1 MAIRWKRLAQRQWDT
16 RDAIARSVAAEWLDS
31 MGEETAATKDT
42 GARLRRRSNTSPAT
56 WLYNIFPVLKW
67 LRAYQPNWLRAD
79 LIAGVTLAAYLMPA
93 GLADSSLANLPPEAG
108 LYACLFSGFVFWL
121 FCSSRHTAITVTS
134 AISVLVG
141 ASLGDLA
148 GGDPSRFWAL
158 ASCTALIVG
167 VLSFIAWMAK
177 AGVIVNFISESV
189 LVGFKC
195 GIALFIASTQLPKL
209 FGFKGSHGDFWERS
223 GYFFSHLRETNMTS
237 LLLGLGAFA
246 VLLLGKRFLKNKPV
260 SLFVVIAGIVAAAT
274 MDLGTLG
281 VKLLGQV
288 PQGLPP
294 FGLPAVHVSDLN
306 DLLPL
311 ALGCFLLGMVET
323 AALGRTFAVKHGY
336 RFDANQEL
344 LGIASA
350 NVMAGLGHGFPV
362 SGGMSQSLVNES
374 SGARTPLS
382 GFIASL
388 LMLLIVLFV
397 SGALRYLP
405 QPVLAAIVLM
415 AVTGLFKLTA
425 LKHFWRAD
433 REEFV
438 VAIAALLGVL
448 SSGLLR
454 GVLIGAII
462 SLVQLLRRASR
473 PHVAFLGRI
482 PGTRRFSDRARHPDN
497 ELIHGVL
504 IFRPESGLVYFN
516 VDNVCD
522 SILSRVRAE
531 PTPPKIVILDLSAS
545 PHMDIQAC
553 DVVMNMADDIK
564 GAGARLQIVEA
575 RSSVRD
581 RLRAEGM
588 EEHVSQVNRFT
599 SVADAVEDFQKGSDP
614 TTNK

>member
-1 MAIRWKRLAQRQWDT
+1 MSNAAPKSPDASRWL
-16 RDAIARSVAAEWLDS
+16 
-31 MGEETAATKDT
+31 
-42 GARLRRRSNTSPAT
+42 PA
-56 WLYNIFPVLKW
+56 LGW
-67 LRAYQPNWLRAD
+67 LRAYQPKWLRAD
-79 LIAGVTLAAYLMPA
+79 LIAGITLAAYLMPA
-93 GLADSSLANLPPEAG
+93 GLADASLANLPAEAG
-108 LYACLFSGFVFWL
+108 LYACLFSGLVFWL

-148 GGDPSRFWAL
+148 GGDASRFWAL

-167 VLSFIAWMAK
+167 ALGFIAWLAK

-223 GYFFSHLRETNMTS
+223 GYFFSHLRETNIAS
-237 LLLGLGAFA
+237 LMLGLGALA
-246 VLLLGKRFLKNKPV
+246 LLLLGKRFLKNKPV
-260 SLFVVIAGIVAAAT
+260 ALFVVIAGIIVASS
-274 MDLGTLG
+274 MDLGRLG

-323 AALGRTFAVKHGY
+323 AALGRMFAAKHGY
-336 RFDANQEL
+336 RFDPNQEL

-374 SGARTPLS
+374 GGARTPLS

-388 LMLLIVLFV
+388 LMLLIVLFL
-397 SGALRYLP
+397 SGVLRYLP

-415 AVTGLFKLTA
+415 AVMGLFNVTA

-433 REEFV
+433 RTEFV

-448 SSGLLR
+448 GSGLLR

-482 PGTRRFSDRARHPDN
+482 PGTWRFSDLARHSDN
-497 ELIHGVL
+497 EPVPGALLV
-504 IFRPESGLVYFN
+504 RVESSLLYFN
-516 VDNVCD
+516 AEHVRDTVAAR
-522 SILSRVRAE
+522 LRAE
-531 PTPPKIVILDLSAS
+531 ATPPKIVVLDLSAS

-553 DVVMNMADDIK
+553 GVVMNMADDIK
-564 GAGARLQIVEA
+564 ATGARLQIVEA

-581 RLRAEGM
+581 RLRAEGI

-599 SVADAVEDFQKGSDP
+599 SVADAVEDFQKTSDQ
-614 TTNK
+614 

>member
-1 MAIRWKRLAQRQWDT
+1 
-16 RDAIARSVAAEWLDS
+16 
-31 MGEETAATKDT
+31 MGKEI
-42 GARLRRRSNTSPAT
+42 PAT
-56 WLYNIFPVLKW
+56 NDRAADFEPASSGSSAAVRRWWYNMFPAVAW
-67 LRAYQPNWLRAD
+67 LRGYQPKWLRAD

-93 GLADSSLANLPPEAG
+93 GLADASLANLPPQAG
-108 LYACLFSGFVFWL
+108 LYACLFSGLVFWL

-167 VLSFIAWMAK
+167 VLGFIAWLAK

-223 GYFFSHLRETNMTS
+223 GYFFSHLRETNVAS
-237 LLLGLGAFA
+237 LLLGLAALA

-260 SLFVVIAGIVAAAT
+260 ALFVVIAGIVAASI
-274 MDLGTLG
+274 MDLGSLG

-294 FGLPAVHVSDLN
+294 FGLPAVHLSDLN

-323 AALGRTFAVKHGY
+323 AALGRMFAVKHGY
-336 RFDANQEL
+336 RFDGNQEL
-344 LGIASA
+344 LGIAGA
-350 NVMAGLGHGFPV
+350 NVTAGLGHGFPV

-374 SGARTPLS
+374 GGARTPLS
-382 GFIASL
+382 GFIAAL
-388 LMLLIVLFV
+388 LTLLIVLFL
-397 SGALRYLP
+397 SAALRNLP

-415 AVTGLFKLTA
+415 AVTGLFKLSA
-425 LKHFWRAD
+425 LKHLWRAD
-433 REEFV
+433 RAEFV

-448 SSGLLR
+448 GSGLLR
-454 GVLIGAII
+454 GVMIGAVI
-462 SLVQLLRRASR
+462 SLVQLLRTASR

-482 PGTRRFSDRARHPDN
+482 PGSRRFSDRERHPDN
-497 ELIHGVL
+497 ELISGAL

-516 VDNVCD
+516 VDHVCE
-522 SILSRVRAE
+522 SILKRVHAE
-531 PTPPKIVILDLSAS
+531 PTPPKLVVLDLSAAPRVDLQS
-545 PHMDIQAC
+545 AHALAG
-553 DVVMNMADDIK
+553 MADELTAQGIRFQ
-564 GAGARLQIVEA
+564 AVEP

-581 RLRAEGM
+581 RLRNEG
-588 EEHVSQVNRFT
+588 VDRKLGGVNRFT
-599 SVADAVEDFQKGSDP
+599 SVADAVEDFRK
-614 TTNK
+614 TAVY

>member
-1 MAIRWKRLAQRQWDT
+1 MGKEPP
-16 RDAIARSVAAEWLDS
+16 AAKA
-31 MGEETAATKDT
+31 TAADLQSTSNESPTTT
-42 GARLRRRSNTSPAT
+42 GRWS
-56 WLYNIFPVLKW
+56 YNIFPALTW
-67 LRAYQPNWLRAD
+67 LRAYQRKWLRAD
-79 LIAGVTLAAYLMPA
+79 LVAGITLAAYLMPA
-93 GLADSSLANLPPEAG
+93 GLADASLANLPPEAG
-108 LYACLFSGFVFWL
+108 LYACLFSGIVFWL

-167 VLSFIAWMAK
+167 GLGFIAWLAK

-223 GYFFSHLRETNMTS
+223 GYFFSHLRETNTAS
-237 LLLGLGAFA
+237 LLLGLGALA
-246 VLLLGKRFLKNKPV
+246 LLLLGKRYLKNKPV
-260 SLFVVIAGIVAAAT
+260 ALFVVTAGIITASS
-274 MDLGTLG
+274 MDLGSFG

-294 FGLPAVHVSDLN
+294 FGLPAVHLSDLN

-311 ALGCFLLGMVET
+311 GLGCFLLGMVET
-323 AALGRTFAVKHGY
+323 AALGRMFAVKHSY

-374 SGARTPLS
+374 GGARTPLS
-382 GFIASL
+382 GLIAAL
-388 LMLLIVLFV
+388 LMLLIVLFL
-397 SGALRYLP
+397 SGVLRYLP

-415 AVTGLFKLTA
+415 AVMGLFNVTA

-433 REEFV
+433 RTEFV

-448 SSGLLR
+448 GSGLLR
-454 GVLIGAII
+454 GVLIGAVI

-482 PGTRRFSDRARHPDN
+482 PGARRFSDLARHPDN
-497 ELIHGVL
+497 EPIRGALL
-504 IFRPESGLVYFN
+504 FRTEASLLYFN
-516 VDNVCD
+516 ADYVRDTVMKRASEMGAGLRLAVCD
-522 SILSRVRAE
+522 LS
-531 PTPPKIVILDLSAS
+531 TS
-545 PHMDIQAC
+545 PHVDL
-553 DVVMNMADDIK
+553 
-564 GAGARLQIVEA
+564 AGAQMLMGLYEELASANVRLQIVEA
-575 RSSVRD
+575 RASVRD
-581 RLRAEGM
+581 RLQAEGV
-588 EEHVSQVNRFT
+588 EDKVGRIGRFR
-599 SVADAVEDFQKGSDP
+599 SLADAVDDFLKSGDQ
-614 TTNK
+614 T

>member
-1 MAIRWKRLAQRQWDT
+1 
-16 RDAIARSVAAEWLDS
+16 
-31 MGEETAATKDT
+31 MGDETDATKAPAELQST
-42 GARLRRRSNTSPAT
+42 SHKSPAT
-56 WLYNIFPVLKW
+56 TGGRWYNISPALNW
-67 LRAYQPNWLRAD
+67 LRAYKPNWLRAD

-93 GLADSSLANLPPEAG
+93 GLADASLANLPPEAG
-108 LYACLFSGFVFWL
+108 LYACLFSGLVFWL
-121 FCSSRHTAITVTS
+121 FCSSRHTAVTVTS

-148 GGDPSRFWAL
+148 GGDRSRFWAL

-167 VLSFIAWMAK
+167 VLGFIAWLAK
-177 AGVIVNFISESV
+177 AGVIVNFVSESV

-223 GYFFSHLRETNMTS
+223 GYLFSHLRETNMAS
-237 LLLGLGAFA
+237 LMLGLGALA

-260 SLFVVIAGIVAAAT
+260 ALFVVIAGIIAASM
-274 MDLGTLG
+274 MDLGSLG

-294 FGLPAVHVSDLN
+294 FGLPAVHLSDLN

-323 AALGRTFAVKHGY
+323 AALGRMFAVKHGY
-336 RFDANQEL
+336 LFDANQEL
-344 LGIASA
+344 LGIAGA

-374 SGARTPLS
+374 GGARTPLS
-382 GFIASL
+382 GFIAAL

-415 AVTGLFKLTA
+415 AVTGLFKVTA

-531 PTPPKIVILDLSAS
+531 PTPPKLVLLDLSAAPRVDLQS
-545 PHMDIQAC
+545 AHALGG
-553 DVVMNMADDIK
+553 MADELTAK
-564 GAGARLQIVEA
+564 GIRFQAVEPRA
-575 RSSVRD
+575 SVRD
-581 RLRAEGM
+581 RLRNEG
-588 EEHVSQVNRFT
+588 VDGKLGGVNRFT
-599 SVADAVEDFQKGSDP
+599 TVADAIDHLQSAPNG
-614 TTNK
+614 

>member
-1 MAIRWKRLAQRQWDT
+1 
-16 RDAIARSVAAEWLDS
+16 
-31 MGEETAATKDT
+31 MGKDIAATKET
-42 GARLRRRSNTSPAT
+42 AENLEPAGSESQPAARRA
-56 WLYNIFPVLKW
+56 WYNIFPVLTW
-67 LRAYQPNWLRAD
+67 LRAYQPKWLRAD

-93 GLADSSLANLPPEAG
+93 GLADASLANLPPEAG
-108 LYACLFSGFVFWL
+108 LYACLFSGLVFWL
-121 FCSSRHTAITVTS
+121 FCSSQHTAITVTS
-134 AISVLVG
+134 AISVLIG

-148 GGDPSRFWAL
+148 GGDVSRFGAL
-158 ASCTALIVG
+158 AACTALIVG
-167 VLSFIAWMAK
+167 GLAFSAWLAK

-260 SLFVVIAGIVAAAT
+260 SLFVVVAGIVAAAT

-415 AVTGLFKLTA
+415 AVAGLFNVTA
-425 LKHFWRAD
+425 LRHLWRAD
-433 REEFV
+433 RTEFV
-438 VAIAALLGVL
+438 VAMAALLGVL
-448 SSGLLR
+448 GSGLLR

-473 PHVAFLGRI
+473 PHVALLGRI
-482 PGTRRFSDRARHPDN
+482 PGTRRFSDLARHPDN
-497 ELIHGVL
+497 EPVPGALLV
-504 IFRPESGLVYFN
+504 RVESSLLYFN
-516 VDNVCD
+516 AEH
-522 SILSRVRAE
+522 VRDTVVARLHAGVAR
-531 PTPPKIVILDLSAS
+531 PKVVVLDLSAS
-545 PHMDIQAC
+545 PLMDIQAC
-553 DVVMNMADDIK
+553 GVVMNMADDIK
-564 GAGARLQIVEA
+564 AAGARLQIVEA

-581 RLRAEGM
+581 RLRAEGI

-599 SVADAVEDFQKGSDP
+599 SVADAVEDFQKHGDQ
-614 TTNK
+614 